1 MDSKIESKAKLEKSG
16 KSDKPKRTKK
26 AKNVLKIAAFLFP
39 LIFSGCDFS
48 SAGEVLDA
56 ILGGNVSAKET
67 ASWNYDSK
75 RPVHLVT
82 SDVLTLN
89 ISGDL
94 SGKNLYLVQVN
105 PTSST
110 ISSDNLRTVVNSK
123 NLSSYAYS
131 AFSLNSSHL
140 VGGVTV

>member
-1 MDSKIESKAKLEKSG
+1 MNSIIELKAKSEKS
-16 KSDKPKRTKK
+16 KRTKNVQ
-26 AKNVLKIAAFLFP
+26 NVLKIAAVLLP
-39 LIFSGCDFS
+39 LILGGCDFS
-48 SAGEVLDA
+48 STSEATENGA
-56 ILGGNVSAKET
+56 
-67 ASWNYDSK
+67 WNYDSN

-110 ISSDNLRTVVNSK
+110 ISSGNLRTVVNSK
-123 NLSSYAYS
+123 SLSSANS
-131 AFSLNSSHL
+131 ALSLNTSHL
-140 VGGVTV
+140 MGGVTV

>member
-1 MDSKIESKAKLEKSG
+1 MNLEIGLKTKSEKSA
-16 KSDKPKRTKK
+16 KSKRTKNVQ
-26 AKNVLKIAAFLFP
+26 NVLKIAAVLFP
-39 LIFSGCDFS
+39 MIFGGCDFS
-48 SAGEVLDA
+48 SAGEVLNSL
-56 ILGGNVSAKET
+56 LGGNVSATET

-75 RPVHLVT
+75 RPVCLIT